1 MFGLPNDVY
10 VVLAEGRDLEP
21 LLETNERLVARLSV
35 DLPDVSFQAP
45 TQLLP
50 SAAAQNRATQRIA
63 AAHVTPATIGSAL
76 EAARIAGDFTADA
89 FKPFAARIPKLLNPA
104 EHLTYDGYV
113 SHGLTDL
120 VDRLIVRED
129 GRWTLAT
136 YVFPTTPDQ
145 VARVQGIVDDT
156 DRQQSFT
163 GLTLVNRE
171 LARSF
176 LPQFLK
182 GLTIGTV
189 IVVALVV
196 IAFRSWRLSLLAML
210 PTAIGLVWAAG
221 LLALAGVELD
231 LFAVFAVV
239 TFVGIGVDYGIHLVH
254 RYQERGEAERATSE
268 LAPVILVAA
277 AITMA
282 GYGTL
287 VWSSYPPLRSIGI
300 VSAVSVVTLAI
311 ASVLVLP
318 ALLLTEQAR

>member
-1 MFGLPNDVY
+1 
-10 VVLAEGRDLEP
+10 
-21 LLETNERLVARLSV
+21 
-35 DLPDVSFQAP
+35 
-45 TQLLP
+45 LLP
-50 SAAAQNRATQRIA
+50 SAAVQAQTLRHIA
-63 AAHVTPATIGSAL
+63 DAHLTPATIGHAL
-76 EAARIAGDFTADA
+76 ELARIAGDFTPDA
-89 FKPFAARIPKLLNPA
+89 FTPFTTRVPLLLDPT
-104 EHLTYDGYV
+104 ERLTYDGYV

-120 VDRLIVRED
+120 IDRLIARHND
-129 GRWTLAT
+129 QWTLAT

-145 VARVQGIVDDT
+145 VARVQSIVDET

-163 GLTLVNRE
+163 GLALVNRE

-176 LPQFLK
+176 LPQFIK
-182 GLTIGTV
+182 GLTIGTA
-189 IVVALVV
+189 IVLALVV

-210 PTAIGLVWAAG
+210 PTVIGLVWAAG
-221 LLALAGVELD
+221 ALALAGVELD

-254 RYQERGEAERATSE
+254 RCQERGNAERATSE

-287 VWSSYPPLRSIGI
+287 IWSSYPPLRSIGI

-311 ASVLVLP
+311 ASLLVLP
-318 ALLLTEQAR
+318 ALLLGSVARPFHGHIRGTESIGLRDQGR